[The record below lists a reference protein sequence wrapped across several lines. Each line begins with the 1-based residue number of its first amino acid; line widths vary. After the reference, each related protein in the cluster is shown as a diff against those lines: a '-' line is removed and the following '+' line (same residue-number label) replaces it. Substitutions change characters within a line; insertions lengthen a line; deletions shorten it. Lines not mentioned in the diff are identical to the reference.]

1 MNIHEKEISGEISVS
16 MFLEYLKKDQYL
28 RDF

>member
-1 MNIHEKEISGEISVS
+1 MNIHENEISGEISVS
-16 MFLEYLKKDQYL
+16 MVLEYLKKDQYL